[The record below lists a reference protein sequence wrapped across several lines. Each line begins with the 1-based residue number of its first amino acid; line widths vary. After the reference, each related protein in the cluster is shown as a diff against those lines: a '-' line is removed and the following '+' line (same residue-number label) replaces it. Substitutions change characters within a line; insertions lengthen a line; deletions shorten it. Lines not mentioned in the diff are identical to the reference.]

1 MGRFFVFAV
10 SNRDY
15 PLVMGITVVYTVVLV
30 IANFIVDILYVIL
43 DPRIKLDKSKP

>member
-15 PLVMGITVVYTVVLV
+15 PLVMGITIVYTIILV
-30 IANFIVDILYVIL
+30 AANLIVDICYVFL
-43 DPRIKLDKSKP
+43 DPRIKFEKGKS